1 MLITHIAHKHLN
13 RAVYEKGGDGGA
25 SKAQAKAQQQAI
37 DLQRE
42 QWNTVMN
49 NLKPY
54 AEVGLPA
61 LQQLQGLMTLEG
73 QNKAANDFFGSGL
86 YKTQADQA
94 RYQNLVSAE
103 ATGGLGSTATSNQL
117 SSIAP
122 MLYNNWLSGQMQNY
136 GNLLNVGMNAAS
148 GQATAGQNYANNT
161 GQLLQGL
168 GAIRAGQAQQPS
180 SLARGI
186 GGAASGALAGA
197 QLGSVVPGKQAFY
210 AAYPLPS
217 TNEIDRSQSA
227 TQNIQHTSSDNS
239 LASGYAK
246 LATQQREGL
255 ERSAEQ
261 GASLGAAM
269 RDAITGESRM
279 TPEMERLQNVA
290 SAPEL
295 NSLSMDALKAGWSQ
309 LFGSDASQEKI
320 LQGMGATLRQDEK
333 GNTIVSLPSG
343 DYALNKPGLSPQDL
357 TSFLANALA
366 FTPAGRAGTVLGAIG
381 KSAATDL
388 ALQGATSLA
397 GGEDID
403 PLQTVISAGIGGI
416 GKGLE
421 NTASAVSRAVR
432 GDMSPEAKAAV
443 DFASERNLPLMTS
456 DMLKDKTFMQS
467 QAQTLGERVPFFGT

>member
-42 QWNTVMN
+42 QLNTVMN

-103 ATGGLGSTATSNQL
+103 ATGGLGSTA
-117 SSIAP
+117 SIAP
-122 MLYNNWLSGQMQNY
+122 MLYNNRLSGQMQNY

-197 QLGSVVPGKQAFY
+197 QLASVVPG
-210 AAYPLPS
+210 
-217 TNEIDRSQSA
+217 I
-227 TQNIQHTSSDNS
+227 
-239 LASGYAK
+239 G
-246 LATQQREGL
+246 
-255 ERSAEQ
+255 
-261 GASLGAAM
+261 
-269 RDAITGESRM
+269 
-279 TPEMERLQNVA
+279 NVA
-290 SAPEL
+290 
-295 NSLSMDALKAGWSQ
+295 
-309 LFGSDASQEKI
+309 
-320 LQGMGATLRQDEK
+320 
-333 GNTIVSLPSG
+333 
-343 DYALNKPGLSPQDL
+343 
-357 TSFLANALA
+357 
-366 FTPAGRAGTVLGAIG
+366 GAIG
-381 KSAATDL
+381 
-388 ALQGATSLA
+388 
-397 GGEDID
+397 GG
-403 PLQTVISAGIGGI
+403 LIGLVG
-416 GKGLE
+416 GL
-421 NTASAVSRAVR
+421 
-432 GDMSPEAKAAV
+432 G
-443 DFASERNLPLMTS
+443 F
-456 DMLKDKTFMQS
+456 
-467 QAQTLGERVPFFGT
+467 